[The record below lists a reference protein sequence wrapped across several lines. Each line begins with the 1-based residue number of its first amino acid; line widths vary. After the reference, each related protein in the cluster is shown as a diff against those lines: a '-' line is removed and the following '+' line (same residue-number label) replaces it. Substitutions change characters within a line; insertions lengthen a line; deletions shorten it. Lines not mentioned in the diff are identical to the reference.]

1 MLLIQMTDSIGN
13 RTRTYKFIE
22 PKRLM
27 KVDDNPFPMTMI
39 ERSAALIKKYHKK
52 REREERVDQES
63 RFDPH

>member
-1 MLLIQMTDSIGN
+1 
-13 RTRTYKFIE
+13 
-22 PKRLM
+22 M